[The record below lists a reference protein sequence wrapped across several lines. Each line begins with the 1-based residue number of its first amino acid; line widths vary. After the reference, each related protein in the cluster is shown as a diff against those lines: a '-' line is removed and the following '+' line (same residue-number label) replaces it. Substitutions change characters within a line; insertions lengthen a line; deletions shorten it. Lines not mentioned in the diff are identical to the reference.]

1 LRDIEKHEEIT
12 ITYLRVLN
20 NREARQEALQRKFAF
35 SCSRLLC
42 SLPSDQ
48 SQESDVRL
56 DGIFKLD
63 GLGGRDGVM
72 GILSTP
78 LRILR
83 YVVDQQIQQVDIAV
97 RSACSSVAVR
107 SRFFAFPYSVLGF

>member
-1 LRDIEKHEEIT
+1 LRGIEKHEEIT

-35 SCSRLLC
+35 SCSYLLC

-48 SQESDVRL
+48 SQESDIRL

-63 GLGGRDGVM
+63 GLIGRDGVM

-83 YVVDQQIQQVDIAV
+83 YVDQQIQQA
-97 RSACSSVAVR
+97 SVAEGRVAR
-107 SRFFAFPYSVLGF
+107 AYRTGPSQTQFLTINA